1 MRDKVKKILALC
13 TMVVLI
19 SCARETEVPEAAVPP
34 PQSPTGA
41 PSDTMAPPPAAYS
54 TDTTATALPTA
65 EGARRISLREAVTLL
80 ERGRAV
86 LVDVR
91 SAESYQTAH
100 AAGAIHIPEA
110 EMVNRLADLPIGK
123 MVITYCT

>member
-1 MRDKVKKILALC
+1 MKKTVAVF
-13 TMVVLI
+13 MFAVLI
-19 SCARETEVPEAAVPP
+19 SCGGEGELPEAALPP

-41 PSDTMAPPPAAYS
+41 PSDTVAPPPAAYS
-54 TDTTATALPTA
+54 TDTTATALPPIDQ
-65 EGARRISLREAVTLL
+65 ARRISLKDATAMLNQ
-80 ERGRAV
+80 GRAV

-100 AAGAIHIPEA
+100 ASGAIHIPEA
-110 EMVNRLADLPIGK
+110 EIVNRLADLPIGK